1 MPTVRCD
8 PCRIQMDLD
17 LSTVKAR
24 VAAELEHVK
33 KQERAFVL
41 YAQRWWDEASLVER
55 RGKGAPGL

>member
-1 MPTVRCD
+1 
-8 PCRIQMDLD
+8 MDLD